1 MNEKEMFNQKLEQIG
16 GGEILEGISIRGND
30 KEKILDF
37 INANTGY
44 QYEID
49 ENGFLKRVSEEL
61 KENKNLD
68 GKFKTFLD
76 IELEATMNEK
86 RKIILVYNNEKMNED
101 LEILKLED
109 KRIILLN
116 NLVYDVIERF
126 VEIESTTNDE
136 QKIQKDLLYNEEL
149 TDRLIK
155 SMYDQVK
162 IVQTRSSRETVAT
175 MAQNQVVSFGPASNQ
190 YATAGSVNKHES
202 VYILSKAFGYY
213 HIQYSVGSTGQEKQG
228 YVPMTSVED
237 YSGPAPQEE
246 DYYGGYC
253 YASTELDVRTCDE
266 FNKTAP
272 VGTLYLREGCTMIF
286 HYQMSDKHVAYI
298 EYSSPNGTKRGYVYN
313 QYLVFPHDT
322 CVGVVNSAA
331 TVYGS
336 PNSDAAELG
345 ALGSLEFVGILA
357 KEGDVIH
364 VEYNTNG
371 GRKRGYIKYSEIT
384 AYNRPASFPDF
395 YSNGTASYVPNER
408 ITVYGGPNT
417 NYAELGAVR
426 NEDIINFHTNN
437 EYFAYT
443 CIEYTVTG
451 TGKKKRGYVLASKVI
466 AGSVPEQNNHLTRL
480 ASSYANFGSPVVYG
494 YTQTGQ
500 NMQVYKAGTG
510 RKHLYLIFALH
521 GWEDGHDPNFAD
533 GFHHGDGDMLIR
545 ICKKFVEKFEN
556 NDNFNDG
563 EREQILND
571 WSIYVYPGINLD
583 GLVKGHTNDGY
594 GRCLKNGLDPNRNW
608 DTVDPAFIPNKTDV
622 RNKTASTPFQAQ
634 ELRALRDHLLASNT
648 DTDKAIL
655 IDLHGWYNQIVGNYE
670 LGAIFENAMGLDPK
684 RRGKTYGDGYL
695 INWARK
701 SDTLNAQ
708 SCLVELIE
716 SNDYSESRIEGTL
729 SNQYYSAILNILR
742 NY

>member
-1 MNEKEMFNQKLEQIG
+1 MIEKSIGSNELSELLSKLSINESSLNSGLILAGQNKDK
-16 GGEILEGISIRGND
+16 ILEFINENSNYEYNLSETNNLI
-30 KEKILDF
+30 KESNEFKNNPNLDF
-37 INANTGY
+37 NN
-44 QYEID
+44 
-49 ENGFLKRVSEEL
+49 
-61 KENKNLD
+61 
-68 GKFKTFLD
+68 KTFLD
-76 IELEATMNEK
+76 YEIENLLNNNK
-86 RKIILVYNNEKMNED
+86 NIIIAFSSEEIDND
-101 LEILKLED
+101 LEIYLYD
-109 KRIILLN
+109 NCRIILLN
-116 NLVYDVIERF
+116 QNSYIAKYDEALSDRF
-126 VEIESTTNDE
+126 
-136 QKIQKDLLYNEEL
+136 
-149 TDRLIK
+149 IK
-155 SMYDQVK
+155 SLHSKQP
-162 IVQTRSSRETVAT
+162 IIQTRSSTATVGK

-190 YATAGSVNKHES
+190 YATAGSVDKDEE

-213 HIQYSVGSTGQEKQG
+213 HIQYKVTGTNQQKQG
-228 YVPMTSVED
+228 YVPMLSVED

-253 YASTELDVRTCDE
+253 YASTELDVRTCDD
-266 FNKTAP
+266 FNLTAP
-272 VGTLYLREGCTMIF
+272 VGTLFLREGCTMIF
-286 HYQMSDKHVAYI
+286 HYDFVDGNRSYHVAYI

-322 CVGVVNSAA
+322 CVGVVNSAS

-336 PNSDAAELG
+336 PNSDSAELG
-345 ALGSLEFVGILA
+345 ALGSLEFVGLLA
-357 KEGDVIH
+357 KEGDNIY
-364 VEYNTNG
+364 VEYNTVG

-395 YSNGTASYVPNER
+395 YSNGETAHVPDER

-426 NEDIINFHTNN
+426 NEEIINFHTNN

-443 CIEYTVTG
+443 CIEYVVTG
-451 TGKKKRGYVLASKVI
+451 TGQKKRGYILASKI
-466 AGSVPEQNNHLTRL
+466 ISGSIPDENNHLTRL
-480 ASSYANFGSPVVYG
+480 ANSYTHFGSPVVYG

-521 GWEDGHDPNFAD
+521 GWEDGPIGD
-533 GFHHGDGDMLIR
+533 GTYYHGDGDMLIR

-594 GRCLKNGLDPNRNW
+594 GRCFKNGLDPNRNW
-608 DTVDPAFIPNKTDV
+608 ETYDPDFTPNITNN

-634 ELRALRDHLLASNT
+634 ELRALRDHLIASNN

-655 IDLHGWYNQIVGNYE
+655 IDLHGWLNQIVGNYE
-670 LGAIFENAMGLDPK
+670 IGAIFENAMGLDPN

-695 INWARK
+695 INWARR
-701 SDTLNAQ
+701 SNTLNAL

-716 SNDYSESRIEGTL
+716 STDYSESRIEGTL
-729 SNQYYSAILNILR
+729 ANQYYSAILNILR

>member
-1 MNEKEMFNQKLEQIG
+1 MNEKEMFNQKLLELG
-16 GGEILEGISIRGND
+16 GGKLLGGISLKGKNANN
-30 KEKILDF
+30 ILDF

-44 QYEID
+44 QYEIN
-49 ENGFLKRVSEEL
+49 ENGLLKRISNEL

-68 GKFKTFLD
+68 GKYETFLD
-76 IELEATMNEK
+76 LELQACINEK
-86 RKIILVYNNEKMNED
+86 RKIVVAFSNENINED
-101 LEILKLED
+101 LIILKSED
-109 KRIILLN
+109 ERIILLN
-116 NLVYDVIERF
+116 NLKYAVTNRFIETEDPR
-126 VEIESTTNDE
+126 NQE
-136 QKIQKDLLYNEEL
+136 QKTKKDLLYNEEL

-155 SMYDQVK
+155 SMYDQK
-162 IVQTRSSRETVAT
+162 KSIELRSSRDTVGK
-175 MAQNQVVSFGPASNQ
+175 MAQNQTVSFGPASNQ
-190 YATAGSVNKHES
+190 YATAGSVDKGEQ

-228 YVPMTSVED
+228 YVPMVSVES
-237 YSGPAPQEE
+237 YTGPDPQEE

-253 YASTELDVRTCDE
+253 YASTELDVRTCDD

-286 HYQMSDKHVAYI
+286 HYQMADKHVAYI
-298 EYSSPNGTKRGYVYN
+298 EYSSPSGTKRGYVYN

-336 PNSDAAELG
+336 PNSDASELG
-345 ALGSLEFVGILA
+345 SLGSLEFVGILA
-357 KEGDVIH
+357 KEGDIIH

-384 AYNRPASFPDF
+384 PYNRPASFPDF
-395 YSNGTASYVPNER
+395 YSNGVASYIPDEKL
-408 ITVYGGPNT
+408 TVYGGPNT

-426 NEDIINFHTNN
+426 NEEVINFRTNN

-443 CIEYTVTG
+443 CIEYTVTS

-466 AGSVPEQNNHLTRL
+466 AGSMPEQNNHLTRL
-480 ASSYANFGSPVVYG
+480 ANSYANFGTPTVYG
-494 YTQTGQ
+494 YTQAGQ
-500 NMQVYKAGTG
+500 DMQVYKAGTG

-521 GWEDGHDPNFAD
+521 GWEDGHDPSYAD

-556 NDNFNDG
+556 NDNFSAG
-563 EREQILND
+563 EREKILKD

-583 GLVKGHTNDGY
+583 GLVKGHTNNGY
-594 GRCLKNGLDPNRNW
+594 GRCFKNGLDPNRNW
-608 DTVDPAFIPNKTDV
+608 DTVDPNFVPNRPDS

-648 DTDKAIL
+648 NTDKSIL

-670 LGAIFENAMGLDPK
+670 LGSIFENAMGLDPN
-684 RRGKTYGDGYL
+684 RRGKNYGDGYL

-701 SDTLNAQ
+701 SDTLNAK

-716 SNDYSESRIEGTL
+716 STDYSESRIEGTL
-729 SNQYYSAILNILR
+729 SNQYYSAILDILR
-742 NY
+742 KY